1 MALVGLPLT
10 VPLGVVRWLS
20 YKLNAEPVWPKEV
33 LQSLGGAELSDE
45 QLAGLAAPKIPRI
58 VGRKKRQQSLGG

>member
-1 MALVGLPLT
+1 VGQDYF
-10 VPLGVVRWLS
+10 GVDT
-20 YKLNAEPVWPKEV
+20 
-33 LQSLGGAELSDE
+33 ELSDE